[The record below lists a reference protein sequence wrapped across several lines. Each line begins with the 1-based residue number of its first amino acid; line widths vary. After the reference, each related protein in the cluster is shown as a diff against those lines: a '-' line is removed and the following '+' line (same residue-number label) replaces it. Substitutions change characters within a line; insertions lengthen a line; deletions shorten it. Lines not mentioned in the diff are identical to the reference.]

1 MSPEHMSLVG
11 LSITLLGTLSV
22 STWRFSALASKL
34 LAAVQKL
41 EEKERE
47 QDSRIKAL
55 DDIPAIRVEL
65 GHLTKNH
72 SLIPRLESRISVLEA
87 SAQHSKE
94 IRALQ
99 LRRSRPEFTPDE

>member
-1 MSPEHMSLVG
+1 MTGEYISLVG
-11 LSITLLGTLSV
+11 LSVTLLGTLIV

-55 DDIPAIRVEL
+55 DDIPAMRVEL

-72 SLIPRLESRISVLEA
+72 SLIPQLVSRVSVLEA
-87 SAQHSKE
+87 GAQHSKE
-94 IRALQ
+94 MRAA
-99 LRRSRPEFTPDE
+99 LRRSRPNFEDET